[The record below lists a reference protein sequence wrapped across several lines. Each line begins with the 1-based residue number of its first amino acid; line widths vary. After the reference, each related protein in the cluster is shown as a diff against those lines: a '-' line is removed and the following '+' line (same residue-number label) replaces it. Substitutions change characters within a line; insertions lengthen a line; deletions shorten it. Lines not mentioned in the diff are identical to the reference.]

1 MKLEQKAKE
10 GREYWEDVV
19 DHTLEGRILIA
30 WKNVVSLIDRK
41 QTCEHWV
48 KVRKLAP
55 YVETLNQAQLDL
67 KIIKDLIR
75 EGVKAAERLEKKY
88 KLEYIPKPWTKEQIE
103 QIEKDTAEIGE
114 ILKGAE

>member
-41 QTCEHWV
+41 QTC
-48 KVRKLAP
+48 
-55 YVETLNQAQLDL
+55 VETLNQAQLDL
-67 KIIKDLIR
+67 RIIKDLIR

>member
-41 QTCEHWV
+41 QT
-48 KVRKLAP
+48 

-67 KIIKDLIR
+67 RIIKDLIR
-75 EGVKAAERLEKKY
+75 EGVKAAEKLEKKY

>member
-30 WKNVVSLIDRK
+30 WKNVISLIDSK
-41 QTCEHWV
+41 QTC
-48 KVRKLAP
+48 
-55 YVETLNQAQLDL
+55 VETLNQAQLDL

-75 EGVKAAERLEKKY
+75 EGVKAAEKLEKKY

-114 ILKGAE
+114 ILKEAE